1 MKLRAKLFPVF
12 ILLSILFFAVLIPA
26 QTTVA
31 PPASTPADKP
41 AVDTPAVDM
50 SKEPSH
56 HLVLENSYVRVFK
69 VEVAPQAQTLLHR
82 HDHDYVFI
90 TLGDSEVVNTVLGKA
105 PVHVSLPD
113 GETRFLDGGF
123 AHTAKNISAQPFR
136 NVTVEFLNK
145 SEGPKDGWAGNPSSP
160 MQKVLFTKDGARAS
174 ELRLPPGAAL
184 PRHTH
189 AGPHL
194 VVAVSDLDL
203 RSDVEGKPPREVHQK
218 AGEVAWVPGGFTHTL
233 TNIGPSEARF
243 VVLEF

>member
-1 MKLRAKLFPVF
+1 MKFFLMSA
-12 ILLSILFFAVLIPA
+12 LLSILFFAVLIPA
-26 QTTVA
+26 QTAVA

-56 HLVLENSYVRVFK
+56 HLVMENSYVRVFK
-69 VEVAPQAQTLLHR
+69 VEVPPQAETLLHR
-82 HDHDYVFI
+82 HERDYVFI
-90 TLGDSEVVNTVLGKA
+90 TLGDSEVVNTVLGKV
-105 PVHVSLPD
+105 PVDVLLAN

-123 AHTAKNISAQPFR
+123 AHTAKNVSAQPFR

-145 SEGPKDGWAGNPSSP
+145 SESPSESPKDAWAGNPPGP
-160 MQKVLFTKDGARAS
+160 MQKVLFTKDGARVS

-184 PRHTH
+184 SRHTH
-189 AGPHL
+189 TGPHL

-203 RSDVEGKPPREVHQK
+203 RSDVEGKAPREVHQR
-218 AGEVAWVPGGFTHTL
+218 AGEIAWIPGGFTHTL
-233 TNIGPSEARF
+233 TNIGASEARF